1 LLAFPAALRII
12 GTMIEML
19 TGTIFDI
26 RKYSIHDGPGI
37 RTAVFFKGCPLE
49 CRWCHNP
56 EGRAYHPEL
65 IFRPARCILCDDCL
79 SVCPNEAVSRRGDE
93 ILIDRTRCKVSG
105 ECARICNAE
114 ALQVVGRV
122 VTVEQ
127 VVAEIERDSVFYE
140 QSGGG
145 VTFGGGE
152 PLGQP
157 RFLLELLKACYSR
170 GLHTAVDTSGFT
182 PWKILDEIRPLVD
195 LFLFDLKLMDDVRHR
210 KWTGVSNTNILSN
223 LRRLSELGHKIII
236 RIPIIPGINDDDENL
251 GQTGSFLVSL
261 PNVPPVELLPYH
273 NIAEGKY
280 AGLGMGYALPEIQPP
295 TQERMK
301 KIGLILREYGLEIN
315 A

>member
-1 LLAFPAALRII
+1 
-12 GTMIEML
+12 ML

-56 EGRAYHPEL
+56 EGRSYQPEL

-79 SVCPNEAVSRRGDE
+79 TVCPNDAVTRLRDE
-93 ILIDRTRCKVSG
+93 IQIDRIRCKVSG
-105 ECARICNAE
+105 KCAEVCNAE
-114 ALQVVGRV
+114 ALQVVGRT

-127 VVAEIERDSVFYE
+127 VVAEIERDFVFYD

-152 PLGQP
+152 PLAQP
-157 RFLLELLKACYSR
+157 HFLLELLSACRSR
-170 GLHTAVDTSGFT
+170 SLHTAVDTSGFT

-195 LFLFDLKLMDDVRHR
+195 LFLFDLKLMDEIRHR
-210 KWTGVSNTNILSN
+210 QWTGVSNTKILSN
-223 LRRLSELGHKIII
+223 LRKLSELGHQILI
-236 RIPIIPGINDDDENL
+236 RIPIIPGINDDEENL
-251 GQTGSFLVSL
+251 GQTAAFLTSL

-280 AGLGMGYALPEIQPP
+280 AGLGMNYTLTDIQPP
-295 TQERMK
+295 SQEQMQS
-301 KIGLILREYGLEIN
+301 KINLFLGYGLTVK
-315 A
+315 

>member
-1 LLAFPAALRII
+1 MEA
-12 GTMIEML
+12 ML

-26 RKYSIHDGPGI
+26 RKYSIHDGPVI

-56 EGRAYHPEL
+56 EGRSYQPEL

-79 SVCPNEAVSRRGDE
+79 TVCPNDAVTRLRDE
-93 ILIDRTRCKVSG
+93 IQIDRIRCKVSG
-105 ECARICNAE
+105 KCAEVCNAE
-114 ALQVVGRV
+114 ALQVVGRT

-127 VVAEIERDSVFYE
+127 VVAEIERDFVFYD

-152 PLGQP
+152 PLAQP
-157 RFLLELLKACYSR
+157 HFLLELLAACRSR
-170 GLHTAVDTSGFT
+170 SLHTAVDTSGFT

-195 LFLFDLKLMDDVRHR
+195 LFLFDLKLMDENRHR
-210 KWTGVSNTNILSN
+210 QWTGVSNTKILSN
-223 LRRLSELGHKIII
+223 LRKLSELGHQILI
-236 RIPIIPGINDDDENL
+236 RIPIIPGINDDEENL
-251 GQTGSFLVSL
+251 GQTAAFLTSL

-280 AGLGMGYALPEIQPP
+280 AGLGMNYTLTDIQPP
-295 TQERMK
+295 SQEQMQL
-301 KIGLILREYGLEIN
+301 KINLFLGYGLTVK
-315 A
+315 